1 MDVKSAFLYSDIDK
15 EVYIDLPDSWELF
28 PNIFKLGE
36 TALLLQKALYSLK
49 QSPRLWQLT
58 LKAAL
63 KRLGY
68 LPLVADQ
75 CIYQYAN
82 TGLIIIIYIDDF
94 LLIRLQGEELKKLK

>member
-1 MDVKSAFLYSDIDK
+1 MDVKSAFLHGDIDK
-15 EVYIDLPDSWELF
+15 EVYIELPEGSELF
-28 PNIFKLGE
+28 PDIFDLGD

-49 QSPRLWQLT
+49 QLPRLWQLT

-75 CIYQYAN
+75 CIYRCAD
-82 TGLIIIIYIDDF
+82 TGLIIITYVDDF
-94 LLIRLQGEELKKLK
+94 LLIGLQEGLKKLK

>member
-1 MDVKSAFLYSDIDK
+1 MDVKLAFLYGDIDK
-15 EVYIDLPDSWELF
+15 EVYIELPEGSELF
-28 PNIFKLGE
+28 PNIFDLGD

-68 LPLVADQ
+68 LPLVTDQ
-75 CIYQYAN
+75 CIYRYAD
-82 TGLIIIIYIDDF
+82 TGLIIITYMDDF
-94 LLIRLQGEELKKLK
+94 LLIGL